1 MQVRDSGTA
10 MRKGTPELLV
20 PAGGR
25 EQLEAALIYGADA
38 VYMGGPE
45 LSLRTACDG
54 FTAEELAQGVQD
66 AHRAGVRVYY
76 CLNAMPYDKQL
87 GAVEAMLERL
97 PELGVDG
104 LIAADPGVI
113 WLARKQYPSVPI
125 HLSTQAH
132 SVNGAAVSFWRE
144 VGVERINLARELDAR
159 AIRELVRAFPD
170 MEFEAFVHGAMCLA
184 LSGHCLLS
192 AWVNNR
198 PANQGRCTQPCRFE
212 YRGVGLSASSFS
224 GLTLSVEERKRA
236 GEPLWDI
243 REGEAFSGFWAP
255 QDVCLLRYVGWLANN
270 GVRALKL
277 EGRTKSGGYVAQV
290 ADVYRTAL
298 DRHAGVAAV
307 PQGEGRAASNPSP
320 EDLLTELFHTASRP
334 LSTGFFLP
342 RRKVEPQPEGFLARP
357 VVARLREAVGP
368 GSWRVQVRSPWLA
381 SQDAAVLVP
390 GMHRPELVAGKYAL
404 ENHRGERVDRLH
416 PGMEG
421 VLHCE
426 AEGLAA
432 GLYIRA

>member
-1 MQVRDSGTA
+1 MKERE
-10 MRKGTPELLV
+10 RLPELLV

-25 EQLEAALIYGADA
+25 EQLESAILYGADA

-45 LSLRTACDG
+45 LSLRTACEG
-54 FTAEELAQGVQD
+54 FSGEELGLAVAD
-66 AHRAGVRVYY
+66 AHTAGVRVYY
-76 CLNAMPYDKQL
+76 CLNAMPYDAQL
-87 GAVEAMLERL
+87 PAVEAVLERL
-97 PELGVDG
+97 PGMGVDG

-113 WLARKQYPSVPI
+113 WLAKKHCPSVPL

-132 SVNGAAVSFWRE
+132 SVNGAAVAFWRE
-144 VGVERINLARELDAR
+144 AGVERINLARELGFKQIR
-159 AIRELVRAFPD
+159 ALAEAFPGVD
-170 MEFEAFVHGAMCLA
+170 FEVFVHGAMCLA

-212 YRGVGLSASSFS
+212 YRGLS
-224 GLTLSVEERKRA
+224 LLVEEQKRS
-236 GEPLWDI
+236 GEALWEI

-255 QDVCLLRYVGWLANN
+255 QDLCLLRYVGCLADL

-277 EGRTKSGGYVAQV
+277 EGRTKSGGYVAQI

-298 DRHAGVAAV
+298 DRHARREAGGPDCGKVEISTAA
-307 PQGEGRAASNPSP
+307 
-320 EDLLTELFHTASRP
+320 LLEELFHTASRP

-342 RRKVEPQPEGFLARP
+342 RRRVEAPPAGLLPRP
-357 VVARLREAVGP
+357 VVARLAEPEGD
-368 GSWRVQVRSPWLA
+368 GWRVRVRSPWSSDREA
-381 SQDAAVLVP
+381 SVLVP
-390 GMHRPELVAGKYAL
+390 GMRRPALLPGAYRL
-404 ENHRGERVDRLH
+404 ENHRGERVDLLH

-426 AEGLAA
+426 IDGLGK
-432 GLYIRA
+432 GLYVRA

>member
-1 MQVRDSGTA
+1 MTG
-10 MRKGTPELLV
+10 MKPNTPELLV

-25 EQLEAALIYGADA
+25 EQLEAALLYGADA

-54 FTAEELAQGVQD
+54 FSGEGLAAAVRD
-66 AHRAGVRVYY
+66 AHAAGVKAYY
-76 CLNAMPYDKQL
+76 CLNAMPYDAQL
-87 GAVEAMLERL
+87 PAVEAMLERL
-97 PELGVDG
+97 PELGADG

-113 WLARKQYPSVPI
+113 WLARKRCPSVPI

-132 SVNGAAVSFWRE
+132 SVNGAAVAFWKE
-144 VGVERINLARELDAR
+144 AGVQRVNLARELGFR
-159 AIRELVRAFPD
+159 AMHGLVEAFPD
-170 MEFEAFVHGAMCLA
+170 VEFEAFVHGAMCLA

-212 YRGVGLSASSFS
+212 YRGMA
-224 GLTLSVEERKRA
+224 LTVEERKRK
-236 GEPLWDI
+236 GEPLWEV
-243 REGEAFSGFWAP
+243 RQGEAFSGFWAP
-255 QDVCLLRYVGWLANN
+255 QDLCLLRYAGLLADV

-277 EGRTKSGGYVAQV
+277 EGRTKSGGYVAQI

-298 DRHAGVAAV
+298 DRRAVRRAHAE
-307 PQGEGRAASNPSP
+307 GEGVSTGA
-320 EDLLTELFHTASRP
+320 LLEELFHTASRP

-342 RRKVEPQPEGFLARP
+342 RRRVETPPEGFRPRP
-357 VVARLREAVGP
+357 VVARLLEPAGD
-368 GSWRVQVRSPWLA
+368 GWRVQVRSPWSSEREA
-381 SQDAAVLVP
+381 SILLP
-390 GMHRPELVAGKYAL
+390 GMRRPALRPGAYRL
-404 ENHRGERVDRLH
+404 ENHRGERADNLH

-421 VLHCE
+421 VLYCDV
-426 AEGLAA
+426 EGLAK

>member
-1 MQVRDSGTA
+1 MKERE
-10 MRKGTPELLV
+10 RLPELLV

-25 EQLEAALIYGADA
+25 EQLESAILYGADA

-45 LSLRTACDG
+45 LSLRTACEG
-54 FTAEELAQGVQD
+54 FSGEELGLAVAD
-66 AHRAGVRVYY
+66 AHTAGVRVYY
-76 CLNAMPYDKQL
+76 CLNAMPYDAQL
-87 GAVEAMLERL
+87 PAVEAVLERL
-97 PELGVDG
+97 PGMGVDG

-113 WLARKQYPSVPI
+113 WLAKKHCPSVPL

-132 SVNGAAVSFWRE
+132 SVNGAAVAFWRE
-144 VGVERINLARELDAR
+144 AGVERINLARELGFKQIR
-159 AIRELVRAFPD
+159 ALAEAFPGVD
-170 MEFEAFVHGAMCLA
+170 FEVFVHGAMCLA

-212 YRGVGLSASSFS
+212 YRGLS
-224 GLTLSVEERKRA
+224 LLVEEQKRS
-236 GEPLWDI
+236 GEALWEI

-255 QDVCLLRYVGWLANN
+255 QDLCLLRYVGCLADL

-277 EGRTKSGGYVAQV
+277 EGRTKSGGYVAQI

-298 DRHAGVAAV
+298 DRHARCGAGGPDCGKVEISTAA
-307 PQGEGRAASNPSP
+307 
-320 EDLLTELFHTASRP
+320 LLEELFHTASRP

-342 RRKVEPQPEGFLARP
+342 RRRVEAPPAGLLPRP
-357 VVARLREAVGP
+357 VVARLAEPEGD
-368 GSWRVQVRSPWLA
+368 GWRVQVRSPWSSDREA
-381 SQDAAVLVP
+381 SVLVP
-390 GMHRPELVAGKYAL
+390 GMRRPALLPGAYRL
-404 ENHRGERVDRLH
+404 ENHRGERVDLLH

-426 AEGLAA
+426 IDGRGK
-432 GLYIRA
+432 GLYVRA